1 MEGYALG
8 TVCISD
14 LEGFDEAI
22 KGFRPH
28 KMTRRALFNLYDIHA
43 VFFKL
48 TDAELDE
55 IVADCRAG
63 IWNKKIPHKPWYF
76 CLLSNEK
83 KKERF
88 LYMFEVFAAIRM
100 CERKMTKSILDGEL
114 VLAE

>member
-8 TVCISD
+8 IGCISD

-28 KMTRRALFNLYDIHA
+28 KMTRRAMLNLFDIHA
-43 VFFKL
+43 VFFEL

-76 CLLSNEK
+76 CLLSNKK

-88 LYMFEVFAAIRM
+88 LYMFEVFAAIRK
-100 CERKMTKSILDGEL
+100 CERKVTKSILDE
-114 VLAE
+114 EER

>member
-1 MEGYALG
+1 MKGYALG
-8 TVCISD
+8 RCISD

-22 KGFRPH
+22 KGFRPY
-28 KMTRRALFNLYDIHA
+28 KMTKIAMLNLYDIHA
-43 VFFKL
+43 VLFKL

-76 CLLSNEK
+76 CLLSTKK

-88 LYMFEVFAAIRM
+88 LYMFEVFAAIEM
-100 CERKMTKSILDGEL
+100 CERKLTKSILDDDEL
-114 VLAE
+114 VTSE